1 MKSKIILLISLF
13 IFCTGFSA
21 SVKPAGNTKKAG
33 TAAKQRKEFRA
44 VWVASVA
51 NIDWPSKKG
60 LSEEQQKREYLNIL
74 DNVKRWNMN
83 AVVVQV
89 KPQEMLFIRQNTVRG
104 QNILQENR
112 E

>member
-51 NIDWPSKKG
+51 NIDWP
-60 LSEEQQKREYLNIL
+60 
-74 DNVKRWNMN
+74 
-83 AVVVQV
+83 
-89 KPQEMLFIRQNTVRG
+89 
-104 QNILQENR
+104 
-112 E
+112 